1 MQSDSFMYVFIICQG
16 PRNKSAGY
24 VPVRNQHA
32 VCGQQKKEGD
42 SMKIGLIGAGKM
54 GFTLG
59 KHFTASPVLQ
69 LVGYY
74 SKNPE
79 SARQAAEFTD
89 TKYYD
94 DIRNLVEESD
104 ALFLT
109 VPDGQ
114 IAVTAERL
122 DRLGDVMDGK
132 MLCHTSGA
140 MTSRIFSGMKSHVY
154 GYSIH
159 PIYAVNSKTESYK
172 HFSDCFI
179 TIEGDGKYLDF
190 WSRVLSE
197 LGHGIKVI
205 GADDKPK
212 YHAAAVYVSN
222 LVIGLYRMGIKLLTD
237 CGFRADEAEEA
248 LKPLFWNNAENLV
261 QTGCAGALTG
271 PVARCDVTTVH
282 RHLQALDGDAKRIYA
297 MLSEELS
304 YLAEKNAIGK
314 LPASHAADN
323 MTMTEN
329 EQAKQLHISYEE
341 LRRLLREH

>member
-1 MQSDSFMYVFIICQG
+1 MSIRNYYV
-16 PRNKSAGY
+16 A
-24 VPVRNQHA
+24 
-32 VCGQQKKEGD
+32 CGQQKKEGD

-59 KHFTASPVLQ
+59 KHFTACPELQ
-69 LVGYY
+69 LMGYY
-74 SKNPE
+74 SQNPE
-79 SARQAAEFTD
+79 SAKQAAEFTD

-114 IAVTAERL
+114 IAVMAERL
-122 DRLGDVMDGK
+122 DRLGGVTDGK

-140 MTSRIFSGMKSHVY
+140 MTSRIFSGMKNHVY

-179 TIEGDGKYLDF
+179 TIEGSEKYLDF

-197 LGHGIKVI
+197 LGHGTKVI

-222 LVIGLYRMGIKLLTD
+222 LVIGLYQMGMKLLTD
-237 CGFRADEAEEA
+237 CGFRADEAEGA

-271 PVARCDVTTVH
+271 PVARCDETTVR
-282 RHLQALDGDAKRIYA
+282 RHLQALDGDTRRVYA

-304 YLAEKNAIGK
+304 YLAEKNA
-314 LPASHAADN
+314 LEQLHASYVTEN
-323 MTMTEN
+323 MTMSEN
-329 EQAKQLHISYEE
+329 SQAKQLHISYEKLRKLLKE
-341 LRRLLREH
+341 L